1 MDAVR
6 VEQSPKTRP
15 DNSRAP
21 DSHLSGNFNTHCDE
35 CEDQVKVAGEG
46 QPGGIKLDPG
56 RGEKPE
62 DGQSPSQRPGGG
74 EEDGE
79 VKEDG
84 AVTAGQNKLS
94 IAVLFDKL
102 DAN

>member
-1 MDAVR
+1 MD
-6 VEQSPKTRP
+6 
-15 DNSRAP
+15 
-21 DSHLSGNFNTHCDE
+21 
-35 CEDQVKVAGEG
+35 
-46 QPGGIKLDPG
+46 PGG
-56 RGEKPE
+56 GEKPE
-62 DGQSPSQRPGGG
+62 DGQSPSQRPVGG